1 MVRKYLDQRVKEVI
15 KKAGFRIKFE
25 TGPVD
30 EITTYK
36 IKEKEVNKFT
46 SEMGLM
52 TTIIPNR

>member
-1 MVRKYLDQRVKEVI
+1 VRKYLDQRVKELI

-52 TTIIPNR
+52 TTIIPSR